1 MKVTITK
8 VDKHPEFLQ
17 TFADV
22 TLDDGTVKKVSY
34 CHKTLRFRE
43 DEVFNALLN
52 QALAPPYTAPKPNPG
67 VKPAPMDPKDVKPHV
82 ADPARVAKV
91 AALKASFDKLKASER
106 TITMPSAVVEKE
118 VTK

>member
-34 CHKTLRFRE
+34 CHKSLPFTE
-43 DEVFNALLN
+43 NGVFNALLN
-52 QALAPPYTAPKPNPG
+52 QALAPPHVEPKPDPG
-67 VKPAPMDPKDVKPHV
+67 VKPDLIDPKDVRPHV

-91 AALKASFDKLKASER
+91 AALKASFDKLKPADR
-106 TITMPSAVVEKE
+106 TITTASAEKG
-118 VTK
+118 